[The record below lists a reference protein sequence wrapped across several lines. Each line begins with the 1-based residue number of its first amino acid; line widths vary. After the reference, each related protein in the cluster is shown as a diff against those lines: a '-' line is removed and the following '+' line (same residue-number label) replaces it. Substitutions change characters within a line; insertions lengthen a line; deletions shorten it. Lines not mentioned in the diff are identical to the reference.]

1 MLKMSDE
8 SHTIEESWIVMT
20 SSEPQQIHDTLIKI
34 NEALPD
40 GSAIQFFIPYVTF
53 KTYHISDKEILQKY
67 SSLRR
72 FLFVKGTKGQMDLL
86 KERNP
91 WTLSKL
97 RYYLNHAKQP
107 ITIRDQEMQA
117 FRAMCADSR
126 IDCEIWSTVDDLE
139 LNEKVKLKTTPFKDW
154 EARIIERKRT
164 KNGIRFT
171 VGLDVVGGTMLLRIK
186 DLKEE
191 DIERTTSPDRKKQEY
206 KFVEWVKTHIKTV
219 IDHHIDA
226 SYTDAQKEEDR
237 KILNKVWEYRFS
249 TVSSPTGR
257 RHFRAMML
265 ICAQLLKDKEG
276 SKKMQAL
283 VEKEL
288 NEIAQDP
295 PSKQATDSWACL
307 QVAMYIATKNPVYRD
322 AAKEYEKKYQ
332 PKSAFLHSLIQVVRR
347 FELD

>member
-1 MLKMSDE
+1 MPDE
-8 SHTIEESWIVMT
+8 SYPIEESWIVMT
-20 SSEPQQIHDTLIKI
+20 SSEPQQIHDELIKI
-34 NEALPD
+34 NEALTD
-40 GSAIQFFIPYVTF
+40 GNAIQFFVPYVTF
-53 KTYHISDKEILQKY
+53 KNYNISDKEILPKY
-67 SSLRR
+67 SSLRK
-72 FLFVKGTKGQMDLL
+72 FLFVKLPKGQMDML
-86 KERNP
+86 KERNK
-91 WTLSKL
+91 WSLAKL
-97 RYYLNHAKQP
+97 WYYLNHAKHP
-107 ITIRDQEMQA
+107 ITIRDKEMQA
-117 FRAMCADSR
+117 FMAMCADSR
-126 IDCEIWSTVDDLE
+126 IDCEVWSTVDDLE
-139 LNEKVKLKTTPFKDW
+139 LNEKVILKTTAFKGW

-164 KNGIRFT
+164 KNGTSFT

-219 IDHHIDA
+219 IDHHTDA
-226 SYTDAQKEEDR
+226 SYSEAQKEEDR
-237 KILNKVWEYRFS
+237 KTLNKVWEYRFS

-276 SKKMQAL
+276 CKKMQAL

-288 NEIAQDP
+288 NEIALDP
-295 PSKQATDSWACL
+295 PSKRATDSWACL

-347 FELD
+347 FELNI

>member
-20 SSEPQQIHDTLIKI
+20 SSEPQLIHDTLIKI

-97 RYYLNHAKQP
+97 RYYLNHARQP

-219 IDHHIDA
+219 IDHHTDA
-226 SYTDAQKEEDR
+226 SYTDVQKEEDR

-265 ICAQLLKDKEG
+265 ICARLLKDKEG

-295 PSKQATDSWACL
+295 PSKRATDSWACL

-322 AAKEYEKKYQ
+322 AAKEYERKYQ
-332 PKSAFLHSLIQVVRR
+332 PKSTFLHSLIQVVRR
-347 FELD
+347 FEL

>member
-1 MLKMSDE
+1 MPS
-8 SHTIEESWIVMT
+8 
-20 SSEPQQIHDTLIKI
+20 
-34 NEALPD
+34 
-40 GSAIQFFIPYVTF
+40 FFWVNNDY
-53 KTYHISDKEILQKY
+53 
-67 SSLRR
+67 
-72 FLFVKGTKGQMDLL
+72 
-86 KERNP
+86 
-91 WTLSKL
+91 
-97 RYYLNHAKQP
+97 
-107 ITIRDQEMQA
+107 
-117 FRAMCADSR
+117 SR

-191 DIERTTSPDRKKQEY
+191 DIERTTSPDRK
-206 KFVEWVKTHIKTV
+206 
-219 IDHHIDA
+219 
-226 SYTDAQKEEDR
+226 
-237 KILNKVWEYRFS
+237 ILNKVWEYWFS
-249 TVSSPTGR
+249 TVSSPTCR

-265 ICAQLLKDKEG
+265 ICARLLKDKEG
-276 SKKMQAL
+276 SKKMQTL

-288 NEIAQDP
+288 NEIAQGS

-347 FELD
+347 FEMD